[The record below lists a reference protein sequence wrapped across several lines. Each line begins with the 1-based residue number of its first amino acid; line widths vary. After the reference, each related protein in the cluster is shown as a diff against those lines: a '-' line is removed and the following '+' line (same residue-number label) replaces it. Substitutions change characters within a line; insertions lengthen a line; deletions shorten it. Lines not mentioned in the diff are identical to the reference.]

1 MAGNSK
7 IRLWRATYFR
17 EYNVLIGG
25 VPLVLLTVP
34 RMWTNRTLLQNTSP
48 LEEAPETDS
57 SGEVFSLPVRAL
69 WLSG

>member
-34 RMWTNRTLLQNTSP
+34 RMWTNRTLLQNTS

-69 WLSG
+69 GLSG